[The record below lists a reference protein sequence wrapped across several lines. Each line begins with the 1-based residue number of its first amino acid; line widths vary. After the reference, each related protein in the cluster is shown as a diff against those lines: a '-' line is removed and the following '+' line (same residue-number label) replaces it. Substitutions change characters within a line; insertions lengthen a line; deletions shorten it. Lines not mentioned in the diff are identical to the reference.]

1 MFLAGHYPQYERRA
15 PREVYDAPPS
25 DDETDDGYYSPGE
38 VPPASAAPKR
48 RPPVPPGL
56 VDPSDPDNYGN
67 VCFKQRGKAVI
78 MLDNSHV
85 VPYNPFLTEKY
96 QTHINVE
103 FCQGTACVSY
113 ALKYIMKGRPCD
125 FLFSPVTSSS

>member
-1 MFLAGHYPQYERRA
+1 
-15 PREVYDAPPS
+15 
-25 DDETDDGYYSPGE
+25 
-38 VPPASAAPKR
+38 
-48 RPPVPPGL
+48 
-56 VDPSDPDNYGN
+56 
-67 VCFKQRGKAVI
+67 

-125 FLFSPVTSSS
+125 FPFLPATSFS